1 MPTSRGTLPL
11 TAGVQQEC
19 GPLLRRDTSTTA
31 PNHPHNTDAL
41 HSAKRP
47 GAGGRSTPGA
57 WGKHCITQPHSGRTV
72 GGGRRAVEDAPSASW
87 QGGNTPR
94 TPQARGRVLEAEDRD
109 RIADGTGRRLRPSGG
124 MIGSI
129 GGAPLCAQPRLG
141 GWGRLGLG
149 KGYRCVMWLKGHG
162 PSKSGARI
170 KGSKVG
176 MSTHRSRKSG
186 IYPKIALSKGTK
198 RSQIFKFSVL
208 TIFRHFGC

>member
-1 MPTSRGTLPL
+1 MLLPALNGLSSYSGGCDGGVVLGACCTGSLRLGRGGQTVAAISGGCVGWKRWHNDDGVEVEGWTTETAQPSLLPTSRGTLPL

-94 TPQARGRVLEAEDRD
+94 TPQARGRVLEAEDR
-109 RIADGTGRRLRPSGG
+109 IT
-124 MIGSI
+124 
-129 GGAPLCAQPRLG
+129 
-141 GWGRLGLG
+141 
-149 KGYRCVMWLKGHG
+149 
-162 PSKSGARI
+162 
-170 KGSKVG
+170 
-176 MSTHRSRKSG
+176 
-186 IYPKIALSKGTK
+186 
-198 RSQIFKFSVL
+198 
-208 TIFRHFGC
+208 

>member
-1 MPTSRGTLPL
+1 MGGLAIWCWGGRWKRWHNDDGVEVEGWTTETAQPSLLPTSRGTLPL

-162 PSKSGARI
+162 PSKSRI
-170 KGSKVG
+170 EVENRV
-176 MSTHRSRKSG
+176 ST
-186 IYPKIALSKGTK
+186 
-198 RSQIFKFSVL
+198 
-208 TIFRHFGC
+208 